1 MSMITGL
8 PGPSHCGRGLVVPL
22 RRQASHT
29 VREEEIPDGGEARDI
44 PRDLEKLRGQFPNS
58 RMTRRLAMWRKA
70 GFDFP
75 GYGGE
80 LGHEKPL
87 ESGSAALG

>member
-1 MSMITGL
+1 M
-8 PGPSHCGRGLVVPL
+8 
-22 RRQASHT
+22 A
-29 VREEEIPDGGEARDI
+29 
-44 PRDLEKLRGQFPNS
+44 
-58 RMTRRLAMWRKA
+58 RRLAMWRKA

-75 GYGGE
+75 GHGGE